1 MNRGLWWL
9 FLTELLLSMHLDI
22 KWYVQS
28 IICKNSRDIVME
40 YLTIVM

>member
-1 MNRGLWWL
+1 MMT
-9 FLTELLLSMHLDI
+9 TELLLSMHLD

-28 IICKNSRDIVME
+28 IICKNSRDIEME